1 MVIVQR
7 AERCRRVKQ
16 DQTNVSGIETV
27 SPEQEM
33 LSFLEEMDLRWWGR
47 GARDSEIQMGSP
59 VYRNS

>member
-33 LSFLEEMDLRWWGR
+33 LSFLEEMDLR
-47 GARDSEIQMGSP
+47 
-59 VYRNS
+59 